1 MFSDSISP
9 IIMIRAIAM
18 RNDKCMSPFN
28 IDKATRRRKM
38 KMKIGIPINDE
49 ADIKG
54 KSIWKWPVWKRI
66 QTLSSKKQFH
76 VCKIDIYF
84 PHQNNIS
91 KSNTYGDLKQT
102 IDDLL

>member
-28 IDKATRRRKM
+28 IDKAKRRRKM
-38 KMKIGIPINDE
+38 KIKIGIPINDE

-54 KSIWKWPVWKRI
+54 KKYLEMAGLE
-66 QTLSSKKQFH
+66 T
-76 VCKIDIYF
+76 
-84 PHQNNIS
+84 
-91 KSNTYGDLKQT
+91 NTNLVQ
-102 IDDLL
+102 